1 MRRIL
6 SLVLLTVLVPIIHA
20 QEKPAPVRICV
31 GLLENTS
38 RNIVNSA
45 WEREQ
50 LVRAL
55 ERTNKS
61 KEVKKGK
68 APKIETVALESSGEA
83 DTAVREKNCDF
94 VLYTNLT
101 EVFQADRPA
110 VSVPAPGAI
119 QVGTGMGDPRAYPE
133 DYHSATVNYRLMRP
147 GNLKPWAE
155 GMVSADNAL
164 PEDTLVSQLMDQIA
178 NRIAGEIRSRIQAR
192 RSSVPVSSL
201 TGLE

>member
-6 SLVLLTVLVPIIHA
+6 SLAVLTVLVPVINA

-31 GLLENTS
+31 GALENTS
-38 RNIVNSA
+38 RNIVNPA
-45 WEREQ
+45 WQRDQ

-83 DTAVREKNCDF
+83 DTTVREKNCDF

-101 EVFQADRPA
+101 EVFQAGRP
-110 VSVPAPGAI
+110 SVNVPPPGAI
-119 QVGTGMGDPRAYPE
+119 QVGTGMGDPRAYPD

-155 GMVSADNAL
+155 GMVNGD
-164 PEDTLVSQLMDQIA
+164 
-178 NRIAGEIRSRIQAR
+178 R
-192 RSSVPVSSL
+192 R
-201 TGLE
+201 

>member
-6 SLVLLTVLVPIIHA
+6 SLVLLTVLVPVINA
-20 QEKPAPVRICV
+20 QEKPAAVRICV

-38 RNIVNSA
+38 RNIVNPA

-68 APKIETVALESSGEA
+68 APKVETVALESSGEP
-83 DTAVREKNCDF
+83 DTTVREKNCDF

-101 EVFQADRPA
+101 EVLQADRPA
-110 VSVPAPGAI
+110 VSVPPPGAI

-147 GNLKPWAE
+147 GNLKPWTE
-155 GMVSADNAL
+155 GMVTGDAQLN
-164 PEDTLVSQLMDQIA
+164 EDTLVSQLMDQIA
-178 NRIAGEIRSRIQAR
+178 NRVVKEIREPHASA
-192 RSSVPVSSL
+192 P
-201 TGLE
+201 E

>member
-6 SLVLLTVLVPIIHA
+6 SLVVLAVLVPVINA

-38 RNIVNSA
+38 RNIVNPA

-68 APKIETVALESSGEA
+68 ALKIETVALESSGEP
-83 DTAVREKNCDF
+83 DTTVREKNCDF

-101 EVFQADRPA
+101 EVLQADRPA
-110 VSVPAPGAI
+110 LSVPPPGAI
-119 QVGTGMGDPRAYPE
+119 AIGTGPGDPRAYPQ
-133 DYHSATVNYRLMRP
+133 DYHSATVNYRLMRA
-147 GNLKPWAE
+147 GNLKPWIE
-155 GMVSADNAL
+155 GMVTGDAQLN
-164 PEDTLVSQLMDQIA
+164 EDMLVSQLMDQIA
-178 NRIAGEIRSRIQAR
+178 NKVA
-192 RSSVPVSSL
+192 
-201 TGLE
+201 LEVRKPHASEPE

>member
-6 SLVLLTVLVPIIHA
+6 SLLVLTVLVPVINA

-38 RNIVNSA
+38 RNIVNPA
-45 WEREQ
+45 WERDQ

-68 APKIETVALESSGEA
+68 APKVETVALESSGEA
-83 DTAVREKNCDF
+83 DTTVREKNCDY

-101 EVFQADRPA
+101 EVLQAGRPA
-110 VSVPAPGAI
+110 VSVPPPGAI
-119 QVGTGMGDPRAYPE
+119 QVGKGMGDPRAYPE

-155 GMVSADNAL
+155 GMATADNAL

-178 NRIAGEIRSRIQAR
+178 NRVVVEIRKPHA
-192 RSSVPVSSL
+192 SVP
-201 TGLE
+201 E